1 MNFKLYVL
9 LESTDLMCKLQVF
22 IRAETNIRLVRIFA
36 RLHKYSNT

>member
-1 MNFKLYVL
+1 MYLSHVL
-9 LESTDLMCKLQVF
+9 HVVVA